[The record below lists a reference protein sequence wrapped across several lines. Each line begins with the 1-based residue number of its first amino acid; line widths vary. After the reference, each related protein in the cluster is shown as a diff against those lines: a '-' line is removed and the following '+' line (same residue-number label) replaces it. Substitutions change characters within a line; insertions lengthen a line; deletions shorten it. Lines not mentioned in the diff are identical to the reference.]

1 MSGYLQRLVSSA
13 IKPMAGVHPVIAP
26 LFSMQHG
33 TASEDLAEPA
43 APGIAPRMFTHVET
57 GRDPLSASANVDAIP
72 PNPRSVATAM
82 MRGPSQGFSSPHT
95 TPSTAQVPEEPWQKH
110 ASTLGEGAA
119 PVEAASTQS
128 VYIPL
133 LPEKVSTVSLPAVD
147 SHPASPLAATSR
159 AGRDVADRVRSSRS
173 NKREPD
179 EIQITIGRI
188 EVTAVPEAPAR
199 PVPKPGRKQL
209 SLDEYL
215 RRADG
220 RGR

>member
-26 LFSMQHG
+26 LFSMQHE
-33 TASEDLAEPA
+33 TASGDFAEHE
-43 APGIAPRMFTHVET
+43 APGIAPSMSTHVET
-57 GRDPLSASANVDAIP
+57 GRDPQSASANVDAIP
-72 PNPRSVATAM
+72 PIPRSVATAM
-82 MRGPSQGFSSPHT
+82 MRASAEGFSSPHT
-95 TPSTAQVPEEPWQKH
+95 TPSTAQVLGEPWQKH
-110 ASTLGEGAA
+110 ASTLGEGPA

-133 LPEKVSTVSLPAVD
+133 LPEKISTVLLPAVD
-147 SHPASPLAATSR
+147 PHPASPLTPTSR
-159 AGRDVADRVRSSRS
+159 AGRDMADRIRSSRS

-188 EVTAVPEAPAR
+188 EVTAVPEPAR
-199 PVPKPGRKQL
+199 PVAKPGRKQL